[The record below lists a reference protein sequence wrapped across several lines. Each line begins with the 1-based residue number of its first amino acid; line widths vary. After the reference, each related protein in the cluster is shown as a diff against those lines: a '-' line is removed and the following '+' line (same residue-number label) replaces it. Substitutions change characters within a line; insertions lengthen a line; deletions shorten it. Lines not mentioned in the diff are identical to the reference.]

1 MPWEPV
7 LETIADATDAAI
19 LNGYPI
25 EPKPY

>member
-1 MPWEPV
+1 V
-7 LETIADATDAAI
+7 ATDSAQPTRGAI